1 SKNVLLVKHEYALF
15 SALEAHM
22 KRLYYITKD
31 LDDAEEIS
39 DEVHANGIDDHHFYV
54 LSRDDNGINTHH
66 LHGGASLETAHIIS
80 GTQKA
85 LIAGAVAAGVL
96 ILFLTFFTNLF
107 ASSSFVP
114 FALICIIALT
124 TTVIV
129 KMTGG
134 SFDNYFMSLFNQHLD
149 DGEVVIVIDVERDQ
163 AHRVE
168 DILNRHPKAEFI
180 ADCSSIG
187 SPIPD

>member
-1 SKNVLLVKHEYALF
+1 
-15 SALEAHM
+15 M

-39 DEVHANGIDDHHFYV
+39 DEVHASGIDDHHFYV
-54 LSRDDNGINTHH
+54 LSRDDNGIKTHH
-66 LHGGASLETAHIIS
+66 LHGGSSLERAHIIT
-80 GTQKA
+80 GAQKA

-96 ILFLTFFTNLF
+96 ILFLTFFTSLF
-107 ASSSFVP
+107 ERSSFVP
-114 FALICIIALT
+114 FALICIIAIT

-134 SFDNYFMSLFNQHLD
+134 SFDNYFMTMFNQHLD
-149 DGEVVIVIDVERDQ
+149 DGEVVIVIDVERSQ
-163 AHRVE
+163 AHRIE
-168 DILNRHPKAEFI
+168 EILEHHPKAEFI
-180 ADCSSIG
+180 ADCSSVG